1 MYELDMIFAEWKAE
15 LREKDRSAKYVQSNF
30 EEFFTTCIG
39 AGFSFEEV
47 QPYIS
52 KAYQAHLPPLSVAKK
67 SYKDSKHLSKNAGLT
82 EKEFLDQWYGDIEG
96 KASAAFYS
104 VYPRPKTQE
113 EKDDDEEPKLYGNMS
128 AKEYKL
134 QRSHAEQFP
143 RLDTEELERRQQA
156 GTYNP
161 LEELPL
167 LLDKVNDGDSK

>member
-1 MYELDMIFAEWKAE
+1 
-15 LREKDRSAKYVQSNF
+15 
-30 EEFFTTCIG
+30 
-39 AGFSFEEV
+39 
-47 QPYIS
+47 
-52 KAYQAHLPPLSVAKK
+52 
-67 SYKDSKHLSKNAGLT
+67 
-82 EKEFLDQWYGDIEG
+82 
-96 KASAAFYS
+96 
-104 VYPRPKTQE
+104 
-113 EKDDDEEPKLYGNMS
+113 MS